1 VAIEGWTQAAHK
13 LSENVGPI
21 LDFLRGLGPPS

>member
-1 VAIEGWTQAAHK
+1 MAIEGWTQAAHK